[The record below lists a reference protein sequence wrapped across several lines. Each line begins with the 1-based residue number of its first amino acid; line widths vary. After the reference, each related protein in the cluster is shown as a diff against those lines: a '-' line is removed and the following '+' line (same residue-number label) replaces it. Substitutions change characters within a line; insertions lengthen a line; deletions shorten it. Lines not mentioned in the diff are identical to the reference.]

1 MKYILETSKHV
12 EPRFITCVPINA
24 KQEFCS
30 TNWKGEKSKRWVIE
44 LKTIKDVED
53 LQKWAQENYE
63 DCTGLIFLPK
73 KTFDKYPRI
82 EIYDDYRE

>member
-1 MKYILETSKHV
+1 MKYILTTVYHDD
-12 EPRFITCVPINA
+12 PRFIPAVPMNA
-24 KQEFCS
+24 EQEVCS
-30 TNWKGEKSKRWVIE
+30 KNWQGEKEKRWVIE

-73 KTFDKYPRI
+73 NTFDEYPRI

>member
-1 MKYILETSKHV
+1 MKYILTTVSHEDPK
-12 EPRFITCVPINA
+12 FIPTVPMNA
-24 KQEFCS
+24 KQEVCS
-30 TNWKGEKSKRWVIE
+30 ENWKREKFKRWVVE

-63 DCTGLIFLPK
+63 DCIGLIFLPK
-73 KTFDKYPRI
+73 RTFDKYPRI